1 MSNARK
7 TVDVETIL
15 AYANGY
21 LSAKEGSVEARRA
34 IINMLE
40 FALFSVNRY
49 RGYNYL
55 TKDQLANPEDRPGVK
70 FDNLGVD
77 FINTDN
83 TRRRYC

>member
-1 MSNARK
+1 
-7 TVDVETIL
+7 
-15 AYANGY
+15 
-21 LSAKEGSVEARRA
+21 
-34 IINMLE
+34 MLE